1 MRISTTTIFQN
12 GGGRISDLQV
22 ALNRTQQQIA
32 AGRRILSPSDDPIG
46 SARALVISQSDA
58 VNDQYA
64 TNRKNAINTLSV
76 AENTLGNV
84 TNVLHNVKTLMVSA
98 GNGVLSDQERSFI
111 ANELQGNLDQLLGLA
126 NSTDGTEAY
135 LFSGFSSTVAPYTK
149 TQGGAAYNGDQGVR
163 SIQVDTSRQIPI
175 SEAGNAIF
183 GNIRTSANQ
192 FNIVPNPSNTGTATT
207 AVAINVPTTANLT
220 GNNYEVSFDATGL
233 NFTVKNT
240 TTGNTVVPSTAYTN
254 PITVTVD
261 GMDITVA
268 NGTGPSAAP
277 GPNDKYTIQPGN
289 QNIFETFTDV
299 INALRTSATTSQGKL
314 DLNWR
319 LNQANSNVDKSL
331 SNVLTART
339 NFGTSLKE
347 LDELN
352 SAGDSLGL
360 IYKQE
365 LSDIQDLDYAKAI
378 TELNQNQVVLQAAQ
392 QSFVKATSLS
402 LFSYMN

>member
-233 NFTVKNT
+233 NFSVRNT

-289 QNIFETFTDV
+289 QNIFETLTDV
-299 INALRTSATTSQGKL
+299 INALRTSATTSQGKV

>member
-1 MRISTTTIFQN
+1 MRISTTTIFQT

-58 VNDQYA
+58 VNDQFA
-64 TNRKNAINTLSV
+64 TNRKNAVNSLSV

-84 TNVLHNVKTLMVSA
+84 TNVLHNVKTLMVNA
-98 GNGVLSDQERSFI
+98 GNGVLSDQERAYI
-111 ANELQGNLDQLLGLA
+111 ANELQGNLDELLGLA

-135 LFSGFSSTVAPYTK
+135 LFSGFSSTVAPFTK
-149 TQGGAAYNGDQGVR
+149 TQGGATYNGDQGIR
-163 SIQVDTSRQIPI
+163 AIQVDTSRQIPI

-192 FNIVPNPSNTGTATT
+192 FNIVPNPSNTGQATA

-220 GNNYEVSFDATGL
+220 GNNYEVAFDGTGL
-233 NFTVKNT
+233 NFSVKNT
-240 TTGNTVVPSTAYTN
+240 TTGATVVPATAYVN
-254 PITVTVD
+254 PTTVTID
-261 GMDITVA
+261 GMDITIA
-268 NGTGPSAAP
+268 NGAGPSGAP
-277 GPNDKYTIQPGN
+277 GLGDKYTIQPGN
-289 QNIFETFTDV
+289 QNIFETLTDV

-314 DLNWR
+314 DLSWR

-331 SNVLTART
+331 SNVLMART

-347 LDELN
+347 LEGLD
-352 SAGDSLGL
+352 SAGEGLGL

-402 LFSYMN
+402 LFNFMN

>member
-22 ALNRTQQQIA
+22 GLNRTQQQIA

-58 VNDQYA
+58 VNDQFA

-76 AENTLGNV
+76 AENTLSNV
-84 TNVLHNVKTLMVSA
+84 TDVLHNVKTLLVGA
-98 GNGVLSDQERSFI
+98 GNGVLSDQERGYI
-111 ANELQGNLDQLLGLA
+111 ANELQGNLDALFGFA
-126 NSTDGTEAY
+126 NATDGTEAY
-135 LFSGFSSTVAPYTK
+135 LFSGFSSTTAPFSK
-149 TQGGAAYNGDQGVR
+149 TQGGAIYNGDQGIR
-163 SIQVDTSRQIPI
+163 SIQVDSARQIPI

-183 GNIRTSANQ
+183 GNIRTSVNQ
-192 FNIVPNPSNTGTATT
+192 FNVVPNPSNTGTAATS
-207 AVAINVPTTANLT
+207 VAINVPTTANLT
-220 GNNYEVSFDATGL
+220 GNNYEVAFDATGL

-240 TTGNTVVPSTAYTN
+240 TTGNTVVPSTAYSN
-254 PITVTVD
+254 PTTVTID

-268 NGTGPSAAP
+268 NGAGPSAAP

-289 QNIFETFTDV
+289 QNIFETLTDV
-299 INALRTSATTSQGKL
+299 INALRTSATTSQAKL

-319 LNQANSNVDKSL
+319 LNQANSNLDKSL
-331 SNVLTART
+331 SNVLSART

-347 LDELN
+347 LDDLN
-352 SAGDSLGL
+352 SAGDGLSL

-365 LSDIQDLDYAKAI
+365 LSQIQDLDYAKAI
-378 TELNQNQVVLQAAQ
+378 TDLNQNQVVLQAAQ
-392 QSFVKATSLS
+392 QSFIKATSLS
-402 LFSYMN
+402 LFNFMN

>member
-289 QNIFETFTDV
+289 QNIFETLTDV

>member
-84 TNVLHNVKTLMVSA
+84 TDVLHNVKTLMVSA
-98 GNGVLSDQERSFI
+98 GNGVLSDQERSYI

-149 TQGGAAYNGDQGVR
+149 TQGGASYNGDQGVR

-175 SEAGNAIF
+175 SESGNAIF
-183 GNIRTSANQ
+183 GNIRTSTNQ
-192 FNIVPNPSNTGTATT
+192 FNVVPNPSNTGTATT

-220 GNNYEVSFDATGL
+220 GNNYEVAFDSTGL
-233 NFTVKNT
+233 NFSVKNT

-254 PITVTVD
+254 PTTVTVD

-268 NGTGPSAAP
+268 NGAGPSAAP
-277 GPNDKYTIQPGN
+277 GPNDKYTVQPGN
-289 QNIFETFTDV
+289 QNIFETLTDV

-314 DLNWR
+314 ELNWR

>member
-1 MRISTTTIFQN
+1 
-12 GGGRISDLQV
+12 
-22 ALNRTQQQIA
+22 
-32 AGRRILSPSDDPIG
+32 
-46 SARALVISQSDA
+46 
-58 VNDQYA
+58 
-64 TNRKNAINTLSV
+64 
-76 AENTLGNV
+76 
-84 TNVLHNVKTLMVSA
+84 MVSA

-254 PITVTVD
+254 PTTVTVD

-289 QNIFETFTDV
+289 QNIFETLTDV

>member
-84 TNVLHNVKTLMVSA
+84 TDVLHNVKTLMVSA
-98 GNGVLSDQERSFI
+98 GNGVLSDQERSYI
-111 ANELQGNLDQLLGLA
+111 ATELQGNLEQLLGFA

-149 TQGGAAYNGDQGVR
+149 TQGGASYNGDQGVR

-183 GNIRTSANQ
+183 GNIRTSTNQ
-192 FNIVPNPSNTGTATT
+192 FNVVPNPSNTGTATT

-220 GNNYEVSFDATGL
+220 GNNYEVAFDSTGL
-233 NFTVKNT
+233 NFSVKNT

-254 PITVTVD
+254 PTTVTVD

-268 NGTGPSAAP
+268 NGAGPSAAP
-277 GPNDKYTIQPGN
+277 GPNDKYTVQPGN
-289 QNIFETFTDV
+289 QNIFETLTDV
-299 INALRTSATTSQGKL
+299 ISALRTSATTSQGKL
-314 DLNWR
+314 ELNWR
-319 LNQANSNVDKSL
+319 LNQANNNVDKSL

-402 LFSYMN
+402 LFNYMN

>member
-254 PITVTVD
+254 PTTVTVD

-289 QNIFETFTDV
+289 QNIFETLTDV

>member
-1 MRISTTTIFQN
+1 MRISTTTIFQT

-58 VNDQYA
+58 VNDQFA
-64 TNRKNAINTLSV
+64 TNRKNAVNTLSV

-84 TNVLHNVKTLMVSA
+84 TNVLHNVKTLMVNA
-98 GNGVLSDQERSFI
+98 GNGVLSDQERGFI
-111 ANELQGNLDQLLGLA
+111 ANELQGNLDELLGLA
-126 NSTDGTEAY
+126 NSTDGTEAF
-135 LFSGFSSTVAPYTK
+135 LFSGFSSTVAPFTK
-149 TQGGAAYNGDQGVR
+149 TQGGATYNGDQGIR

-192 FNIVPNPSNTGTATT
+192 FNIVPNPSNTGQATA

-220 GNNYEVSFDATGL
+220 GNNYEVAFDGTGL
-233 NFTVKNT
+233 NFSVKNT
-240 TTGNTVVPSTAYTN
+240 TTGTTVVPLTAYAN
-254 PITVTVD
+254 PTTVTID
-261 GMDITVA
+261 GMDITIA
-268 NGTGPSAAP
+268 NGAGPSGAP
-277 GPNDKYTIQPGN
+277 GLSDRYTIQPGN
-289 QNIFETFTDV
+289 QNIFETLTDV
-299 INALRTSATTSQGKL
+299 INALRTPANTSQGKL
-314 DLNWR
+314 DLSWR

-347 LDELN
+347 LEGLD
-352 SAGDSLGL
+352 SAGEGLGL

-402 LFSYMN
+402 LFNFMN